1 MVCVLVIAKD
11 QEYRENTATQCVY
24 SVVRVLTCTCIGTS
38 TVEYTYQIQRYSVDV
53 PMEESEDPLEWELR
67 QMQHLQKLADMYAWG
82 TGEAKYLQRV
92 KLIQQEGEARMKA
105 SKASHGVANSRV
117 PPTAASTGAGKTICK
132 RDKPY
137 GWKTDTTGPKHGRRC
152 SSFSSAM
159 KFLGAAPYGAWES
172 DRDSPS
178 GKGWRRYIA
187 VDPEDET
194 IYTRARIQTAKGWP
208 S

>member
-1 MVCVLVIAKD
+1 
-11 QEYRENTATQCVY
+11 
-24 SVVRVLTCTCIGTS
+24 
-38 TVEYTYQIQRYSVDV
+38 
-53 PMEESEDPLEWELR
+53 MEESEDPLEWELR

-117 PPTAASTGAGKTICK
+117 PPTAASTGA
-132 RDKPY
+132 
-137 GWKTDTTGPKHGRRC
+137 
-152 SSFSSAM
+152 AM

-194 IYTRARIQTAKGWP
+194 NYIRARIQTAKGRESYYYTQWEVIP
-208 S
+208 KPNENDEEEGEEDEEEGEDEGEEG